1 MVTEKISRAL
11 KWISK
16 YLRSFW
22 GVFFTCF
29 ILGVLLFVLLY
40 GFDAINPKNVAWI
53 LNGQDLE
60 QHYLG
65 WEFYRRSEWSF
76 PVGQITTLAYPYGV
90 PINFTDSIP
99 LVAIPLKLFTGML
112 PENFQYIGIWG
123 AISFGLTA
131 AFAGSLLRRFTTST
145 LVVLAGAVLLTVT
158 PVLVARMFIHTALAS
173 VWLIFAAF
181 TLIAYWRVIQSRGL
195 WLQLLLWAVLCVM
208 AILIHPYYVPMVGT
222 ALFVYLVIT
231 YRSVWRFL
239 VGLLVPVVAA
249 LLAFWVSGG
258 FSLQGDSALGT
269 PNEYNLDLLAP
280 FSSSSWSNLLPSLS
294 SISGESMMFV
304 GAGAVLAVVCALV
317 LFIVRKDYRKLWSTV
332 RRRPIVTI
340 LTGMTLVALVVLSV
354 GTVIRV
360 NGFELADLEWLPER
374 VQATWGI
381 FRASARLFWPIYFLV
396 IIVSL
401 CYMSYAL
408 RGRQKLLI
416 SLILLFT
423 LVQFVDVSTS
433 PAGRSI
439 TGVASRTQSVK
450 SADEKKVISYLGK
463 LTREDSNK
471 SHLVYL
477 GSMNTQE
484 YFDLNEAALKYNLTL
499 SSGYFS
505 RSPQAL
511 IDQRVADLK
520 QKLFAGEKLA
530 DDSIYV
536 LDDPDL
542 IRGAQ
547 QNPYYSQ
554 ARVGKY
560 TFLEEK

>member
-208 AILIHPYYVPMVGT
+208 AILIHPYYVP
-222 ALFVYLVIT
+222 
-231 YRSVWRFL
+231 
-239 VGLLVPVVAA
+239 
-249 LLAFWVSGG
+249 
-258 FSLQGDSALGT
+258 
-269 PNEYNLDLLAP
+269 
-280 FSSSSWSNLLPSLS
+280 
-294 SISGESMMFV
+294 
-304 GAGAVLAVVCALV
+304 
-317 LFIVRKDYRKLWSTV
+317 
-332 RRRPIVTI
+332 
-340 LTGMTLVALVVLSV
+340 
-354 GTVIRV
+354 
-360 NGFELADLEWLPER
+360 
-374 VQATWGI
+374 
-381 FRASARLFWPIYFLV
+381 
-396 IIVSL
+396 
-401 CYMSYAL
+401 
-408 RGRQKLLI
+408 
-416 SLILLFT
+416 
-423 LVQFVDVSTS
+423 
-433 PAGRSI
+433 
-439 TGVASRTQSVK
+439 
-450 SADEKKVISYLGK
+450 
-463 LTREDSNK
+463 
-471 SHLVYL
+471 
-477 GSMNTQE
+477 
-484 YFDLNEAALKYNLTL
+484 
-499 SSGYFS
+499 
-505 RSPQAL
+505 
-511 IDQRVADLK
+511 
-520 QKLFAGEKLA
+520 
-530 DDSIYV
+530 
-536 LDDPDL
+536 
-542 IRGAQ
+542 
-547 QNPYYSQ
+547 
-554 ARVGKY
+554 
-560 TFLEEK
+560 